1 MLFLQVQN
9 KVFCLFLHSVSTH
22 KMGYFTLYSIGHS
35 NQPLE
40 DFLGLLK
47 MYGINCIVDVRS
59 VPASKYSPQFNQ
71 ENLKW
76 FLKGHGVH
84 YLFFGEE
91 FGARRTDCIDEKVGQ
106 VNFEWAVETPNF
118 KQGVVRLM
126 NGLTK
131 GFNIALMCSEADPLE
146 CHRFSLVSRYFYDN
160 GLDVQHILKDGNS
173 VSHAKLEKEMIE
185 GYLHSRK
192 YHLPEVDLLFGTYT
206 KEEQRIDAYR
216 LKNTEIGYKPQ
227 LQLEEDY

>member
-1 MLFLQVQN
+1 
-9 KVFCLFLHSVSTH
+9 
-22 KMGYFTLYSIGHS
+22 MGYFTLYSIGHS
-35 NQPLE
+35 SQTQE
-40 DFLGLLK
+40 EFLALLSLH
-47 MYGINCIVDVRS
+47 GVNCIVDVRS

-76 FLKGHGVH
+76 FLKGHDVH

-106 VNFEWAVETPNF
+106 VNFEWAVETTNF

-160 GLDVQHILKDGNS
+160 GLDVQHILKDGNL

-192 YHLPEVDLLFGTYT
+192 YHLSEVDLLFGTYT

-216 LKNTEIGYKPQ
+216 LKNKEIGYKPQ